1 MTHTY
6 TKRQLVED
14 FEVVAEHYGLR
25 ELGEYDIAKG
35 IARDDMNSA
44 MVCFHDLAN
53 KIRGAA

>member
-14 FEVVAEHYGLR
+14 FEVVAEHYRLR

-44 MVCFHDLAN
+44 MVCYHDLAER
-53 KIRGAA
+53 IRGSA